1 MIGAKPPEAGKRD
14 SIIRLHCGATRQE
27 TSAKAHVRDTV
38 MSSAA
43 SQPLRL
49 DAASA
54 LDGARRIVVKI
65 GSSLLID
72 TQTRRPTRD
81 WLTAMAAD
89 LAALRARGREVIVVS
104 SGSIALGRGRL
115 PELGARLEDKQAA
128 ASVGQSLLMAA
139 WSAALEP
146 HGLIAGQVLLT
157 RDDTERRRR
166 WLNARA
172 TVQALLAHGVVPIV
186 NENDTVATEEIRYGD
201 NDRLAARTAQL
212 ARADL
217 LVLLSDVDGLYT
229 ADPRR
234 DANASHLP
242 LIESLTPDILAMGGG
257 ANADAGV
264 GTGGMATKLAAAQ
277 IARSAGCATLIAS
290 GQTLSPLS
298 AIRDGARATLI
309 AAPDGPM
316 AAYKQWIAGSLS
328 PTGTLTLDPGAVAA
342 LRAGKSLL
350 PAGVAALSGAFEKG
364 DCVRLIDADG
374 RAVGVGLAAY
384 AADEAARIRGRR
396 SDEIEAVLGY
406 RGASV
411 LIHRDDMVL
420 DDR

>member
-1 MIGAKPPEAGKRD
+1 
-14 SIIRLHCGATRQE
+14 
-27 TSAKAHVRDTV
+27 
-38 MSSAA
+38 MSQRAA
-43 SQPLRL
+43 LPVGPN
-49 DAASA
+49 AASA
-54 LDGARRIVVKI
+54 LGAARRVVVKI

-72 TQTRRPTRD
+72 AATRQPTRD
-81 WLTAMAAD
+81 WLAAVASD
-89 LAALRARGREVIVVS
+89 LAALKTEGREVIVVS

-115 PELGARLEDKQAA
+115 PALGARLEDKQAA

-139 WSAALEP
+139 WSGALDP

-172 TVQALLAHGVVPIV
+172 TVEALLTHGVIPIV

-217 LVLLSDVDGLYT
+217 LILLSDVDGLYT

-234 DANASHLP
+234 DQNAAHLP
-242 LIESLTPDILAMGGG
+242 LIETLSPDILAMGGG

-277 IARSAGCATLIAS
+277 IARSAGCATIIAS

-328 PTGTLTLDPGAVAA
+328 PTGVLTLDAGAVTA
-342 LRAGKSLL
+342 LKAGKSLL
-350 PAGVAALSGAFEKG
+350 PAGVTGVSGAFEKG
-364 DCVRLIDADG
+364 DCVRLIDPDG

-396 SDEIEAVLGY
+396 SDEIETLLGY

>member
-1 MIGAKPPEAGKRD
+1 
-14 SIIRLHCGATRQE
+14 
-27 TSAKAHVRDTV
+27 
-38 MSSAA
+38 MSQRAA
-43 SQPLRL
+43 LPVGPN
-49 DAASA
+49 AASA
-54 LDGARRIVVKI
+54 LGAARRVVVKI

-72 TQTRRPTRD
+72 AATRQPTRD
-81 WLTAMAAD
+81 WLAAVASD
-89 LAALRARGREVIVVS
+89 LAGLKAEGREVIVVS

-115 PELGARLEDKQAA
+115 PALGARLEDKQAA

-139 WSAALEP
+139 WSGALDP

-172 TVQALLAHGVVPIV
+172 TVEALLTHGVIPIV

-234 DANASHLP
+234 DPNAAHLP
-242 LIESLTPDILAMGGG
+242 LIETLSPDILAMGGG

-277 IARSAGCATLIAS
+277 IARSAGCATIIAS

-328 PTGTLTLDPGAVAA
+328 PTGVLTLDAGAVTA
-342 LRAGKSLL
+342 LKAGKSLL
-350 PAGVAALSGAFEKG
+350 PAGVTGVSGGFEKG
-364 DCVRLIDADG
+364 DCVRLIDPDG

-384 AADEAARIRGRR
+384 AADEAARLRGRR
-396 SDEIEAVLGY
+396 SDEIETLLGY

>member
-1 MIGAKPPEAGKRD
+1 
-14 SIIRLHCGATRQE
+14 
-27 TSAKAHVRDTV
+27 
-38 MSSAA
+38 MSQRAA
-43 SQPLRL
+43 LPVGPN
-49 DAASA
+49 AASA
-54 LDGARRIVVKI
+54 LGAARRVVVKI

-72 TQTRRPTRD
+72 AATRQPTRD
-81 WLTAMAAD
+81 WLAAVASD
-89 LAALRARGREVIVVS
+89 LAALKAERREVIVVS

-115 PELGARLEDKQAA
+115 PSLGARLEDKQAA

-139 WSAALEP
+139 WSGALDP

-172 TVQALLAHGVVPIV
+172 TVEALLTHGVIPVV

-217 LVLLSDVDGLYT
+217 LILLSDVDGLYT

-234 DANASHLP
+234 DPNAAHLP
-242 LIESLTPDILAMGGG
+242 LIETLSPDILAMGGG

-277 IARSAGCATLIAS
+277 IARSAGCATIIAS

-328 PTGTLTLDPGAVAA
+328 PTGTLTLDAGAVTA
-342 LRAGKSLL
+342 LKAGKSLL
-350 PAGVAALSGAFEKG
+350 PAGVTAVSGGFEKG
-364 DCVRLIDADG
+364 DCVRLLDPDG

-384 AADEAARIRGRR
+384 AADEAARLRGRR
-396 SDEIEAVLGY
+396 SDEIETLLGY